1 MFTNMLVLALF
12 QGYYAQN
19 ASNTGV
25 KTFHSDVD
33 ISPIEAVIIFPAPC
47 YYYSGRG

>member
-1 MFTNMLVLALF
+1 MKKLFGVSVVMFTIMLILVLF
-12 QGYYAQN
+12 QGSYAQN

-33 ISPIEAVIIFPAPC
+33 ISPIEAVIM
-47 YYYSGRG
+47 Y